1 MPSCWLQTEKEAAP
15 VFWPNYGGKKKAA
28 SSYKR
33 WPHVVKLLKQ
43 NPLVWTHTTH
53 PNNQIHPLR
62 QWPSLMAVLPPG
74 GQCALTHYKKLLRV
88 GLRDVIG
95 VEDIYAL
102 YTYDFFSR
110 SYLITAYIKYS
121 VDKAILALTDS
132 FTTHQQ
138 PVAHLTHWLT
148 DNQLLLRV
156 FKVK

>member
-1 MPSCWLQTEKEAAP
+1 MSP
-15 VFWPNYGGKKKAA
+15 F
-28 SSYKR
+28 
-33 WPHVVKLLKQ
+33 
-43 NPLVWTHTTH
+43 
-53 PNNQIHPLR
+53 
-62 QWPSLMAVLPPG
+62 
-74 GQCALTHYKKLLRV
+74 
-88 GLRDVIG
+88 
-95 VEDIYAL
+95 IYAL

-156 FKVK
+156 FKVKELIFDICDQLSTTHCPTSIKGQLVESFKHLSIRPGQ